1 MKMDKKNKR
10 CDLDQEKLFAYFDCE
25 LSVQDQ
31 HRTEQHL
38 HHCKNCADRLREV
51 KQVKEW
57 LGLVTPP
64 PLSPYF
70 AKRVAAELRIDR
82 RPKRISWI
90 LGTVSVVLV
99 LLIGNLT
106 GGILAHR
113 NNFSP
118 AEPISRYY
126 RLSSFDALPE
136 SSLGNAYLSILEV
149 GHE

>member
-1 MKMDKKNKR
+1 MDKKNNR
-10 CDLDQEKLFAYFDCE
+10 CDLDQKKLFAYFDCE
-25 LSVQDQ
+25 LEIQDQ
-31 HRTEQHL
+31 QQTEQHL
-38 HHCKNCADRLREV
+38 LHCKRCADRLRGT

-70 AKRVAAELRIDR
+70 AKRVTAELRTSR

-106 GGILAHR
+106 GGVLAHR
-113 NNFSP
+113 NSFSP
-118 AEPISRYY
+118 ADPISRYY

-149 GHE
+149 EHE